1 MKSSI
6 SILSSKNRLEYIN
19 ELNYTTCDYIH
30 IDVMD
35 GKFVFDTQF
44 SDNEVKAVNYVS
56 NKLLDI
62 HLMVDDPINY
72 INKYK
77 GYNIEYITFH
87 LECGKDIDKIIDKI
101 HKLGYKAGISI
112 KPGTDASKVEKY
124 LSKIDLVL
132 VMSVEPG
139 KGGQKFIK
147 STTDKVKYLRNII
160 DKNKY
165 DAVIEVDGGIN
176 NETVKLVLDADMVV
190 IGSYILNGN
199 NRYEYQRYINKVI
212 KK

>member
-19 ELNYTTCDYIH
+19 ELNYTDCDYIH
-30 IDVMD
+30 VDVMD
-35 GKFVFDTQF
+35 GKFVPDTQF
-44 SDNEVKAVNYVS
+44 SLNETKAVNYVS

-62 HLMVDDPINY
+62 HLMVDNPINY
-72 INKYK
+72 INNYK

-87 LECGKDIDKIIDKI
+87 IECGKDMDKIINKI
-101 HKLGYKAGISI
+101 HKMGYKVGISI
-112 KPGTDASKVEKY
+112 KPKTDIKEIEEY

-147 STTDKVKYLRNII
+147 DTTKRVKYLRKII
-160 DKNKY
+160 NDNKY
-165 DAVIEVDGGIN
+165 DVKISVDGGIN
-176 NETVKLVLDADMVV
+176 NETVKLVSDADMVV
-190 IGSYILNGN
+190 IGSYLLNGN
-199 NRYEYQRYINKVI
+199 NRYEYKRYLKKVI
-212 KK
+212 GK